1 METTVA
7 AIILIASV
15 VGFAVYF
22 GTELAL
28 RARLRRQTVIV
39 VLKGDVYGS
48 SGPSWRGIVW
58 RQTSRHIILLGG
70 EFLEGEGAVPSDGL
84 IVLPRSNIAWIQR
97 PEER

>member
-1 METTVA
+1 MELTA
-7 AIILIASV
+7 AFILIASV
-15 VGFAVYF
+15 IGIAAYA

-28 RARLRRQTVIV
+28 RARLRKQTVIV

-48 SGPSWRGIVW
+48 SGPSWRGVLW
-58 RQTSRHIILLGG
+58 RQTPRHIILLGA

-97 PEER
+97 PEEL